1 MKFFKSVAVSAIST
15 CVLISASY
23 GSQINIT
30 FPLHVA
36 PKNARTVMLKDY
48 VDQVSKFSAGR
59 IKVTLYP
66 GDQLYN
72 TASGLRALTQG
83 SVQMMEAPNGAYL
96 AYDKIFNLI
105 EIPFVFNNSQKY
117 YNFLY
122 GTPGEKILKSLE
134 KSNMHGITFAD
145 EGPMIIATKDR
156 LLAIPSD
163 FKGLVVRT
171 SGHKLVEDSLRR
183 LGASTTKMSLSE
195 VYSAAQQNVIN
206 AVYTTISAYKA
217 QHLNEVMP
225 YVTLWPGRG
234 AYVWVMSD
242 KLWNSL
248 DAYDRHMITT
258 TAKQAALEYNYH
270 AWHNKDKD
278 IAELSKKGV
287 KYHELTE
294 SELKTIHSK
303 IMPLYNDLKK
313 KFGAEIIN
321 SIVSGK

>member
-1 MKFFKSVAVSAIST
+1 MKFFKSIAIFAISS
-15 CVLISASY
+15 CFLMSASY

-30 FPLHVA
+30 FPLHVS
-36 PKNARTVMLKDY
+36 PKNARTLMLKDF
-48 VDQVSKFSAGR
+48 VGQVSKFSGGK

-96 AYDKIFNLI
+96 AYNKIFNLI
-105 EIPFVFNNSQKY
+105 EIPFVFNNSEKY

-122 GTPGEKILKSLE
+122 GAPGAKILKSLD

-171 SGHKLVEDSLRR
+171 SGHKLVEDSLRL

-234 AYVWVMSD
+234 AYIWVASD

-248 DAYDRHMITT
+248 DSYEKHMLTT
-258 TAKQAALEYNYH
+258 TAKQAALQYDYH

-278 IAELSKKGV
+278 IAELTKKGV
-287 KYHELTE
+287 KYHELTK
-294 SELKTIHSK
+294 SELKVIHSK
-303 IMPLYNDLKK
+303 IMPLYNNLKK
-313 KFGAEIIN
+313 KFGNKIID
-321 SIVSGK
+321 SIIAGK

>member
-1 MKFFKSVAVSAIST
+1 MKFFKAITVCAISSF
-15 CVLISASY
+15 CLSSAAQAES
-23 GSQINIT
+23 INIT

-48 VDQVSKFSAGR
+48 VDQMSKFSGGR
-59 IKVTLYP
+59 MKVTLYP

-122 GTPGEKILKSLE
+122 GQPGEKILKSLE

-156 LLAIPSD
+156 IVAKPSD

-171 SGHKLVEDSLRR
+171 SGHKLVEDSLRM
-183 LGASTTKMSLSE
+183 LGASTTKISLGE

-217 QHLNEVMP
+217 QHLYEVMP

-234 AYVWVMSD
+234 AYVWVVSD
-242 KLWNSL
+242 KLWKSL
-248 DAYDRHMITT
+248 DAYDRHTLST
-258 TAKQAALEYNYH
+258 TAKQAALEYDYH

-278 IAELSKKGV
+278 VAELSKKGV
-287 KYHELTE
+287 RYHEFTE
-294 SELKTIHSK
+294 TELKAIHTK
-303 IMPLYNDLKK
+303 IAPLYENLKK
-313 KFGAEIIN
+313 EFGTEIID
-321 SIVSGK
+321 SIISAH